1 MVQVVPMDWVVRVLL
16 LETSLLR
23 VSFPVDLLL
32 EVSLL
37 RVSPLEVLP
46 EVVLAVSWVSLLL
59 RRLVRWVRQGSTSG
73 CS

>member
-1 MVQVVPMDWVVRVLL
+1 MVQAVLMDWVVRVLV

-23 VSFPVDLLL
+23 ASFPVDLLS

-37 RVSPLEVLP
+37 RVSLLEVLP
-46 EVVLAVSWVSLLL
+46 EVVLAVSRVSLLL
-59 RRLVRWVRQGSTSG
+59 RQPVRWVRQGSTSG

>member
-1 MVQVVPMDWVVRVLL
+1 MDWVVRVLV

-23 VSFPVDLLL
+23 ASFPVDLLS

-37 RVSPLEVLP
+37 RVSLLEVLP
-46 EVVLAVSWVSLLL
+46 EVVLAVSRVSLLL
-59 RRLVRWVRQGSTSG
+59 RQPVRWVRQGSTSG

>member
-1 MVQVVPMDWVVRVLL
+1 MVQAVLMDWVVRVLV

-23 VSFPVDLLL
+23 ASFPVDLLS

-37 RVSPLEVLP
+37 RVSLPEVLP
-46 EVVLAVSWVSLLL
+46 EVVLAVSRVSLLL
-59 RRLVRWVRQGSTSG
+59 RQPVRWVRQGSTSG